1 MSDTET
7 FWEFD
12 PASGTMKPV
21 TVKNPAPKPTQ
32 QEQQQQRDAAIK
44 GEITRLY
51 GDVSAQD
58 RLRFWPSIQ
67 RKLFPDHVEKSDDL
81 EFKLDRAIADPEN
94 HPLSQIEKF
103 QLASRIPTPPHDLVP
118 AHLLDPRQSA
128 DTPERRLALAD
139 AKTNPSSNIQ
149 KTLRAWLKADA
160 AYAATVST
168 HAGLAATALE
178 TRQLLETKIH
188 AAGWKVPKSR
198 VP

>member
-12 PASGTMKPV
+12 SASGTMKPV
-21 TVKNPAPKPTQ
+21 TVKKPAPEPTQ

-44 GEITRLY
+44 AEITRLY

-58 RLRFWPSIQ
+58 RLRFWPSTQ
-67 RKLFPDHVEKSDDL
+67 RKLFPDHVEKPDDL

-94 HPLSQIEKF
+94 HSLSQVEKF
-103 QLASRIPTPPHDLVP
+103 QLASRIPAPAVDPVP
-118 AHLLDPRQSA
+118 AHLYEPRQPA
-128 DTPERRLALAD
+128 DNPTRRLALAN
-139 AKTNPSSNIQ
+139 AKHQSSSIS
-149 KTLRAWLKADA
+149 TILRSWLKADA
-160 AYAATVST
+160 AYAANVNT

-178 TRQLLETKIH
+178 TRQLIETKIH
-188 AAGWKVPKSR
+188 SAGWKVPKSR